1 MGRIDLRKFDDV
13 RHLVRARLLSSEF
26 HDLEKIVKE
35 HVAADI
41 WKTYYLSLPAPDG
54 FAPRDITYSLS
65 EEWPGVTIDDLSIA
79 SAENEAGTPTLMK
92 ISGVL
97 QVYLDA
103 PPLDDSPAMYVITT
117 EGSYCGASA
126 VLDSG
131 IQQKLGEVFPD
142 GCYILPSS
150 IHECLAVS
158 SDMDVHALAH
168 MVHDINRSEVAEQD
182 RLSDHVF
189 RLHDNT
195 LAVAV

>member
-1 MGRIDLRKFDDV
+1 MARIDMRKFEDV

-26 HDLEKIVKE
+26 HDISKIVKT
-35 HVAADI
+35 HISADL
-41 WKTYYLSLPAPDG
+41 WKTYYLALPAPDG
-54 FAPRDITYSLS
+54 FAPWDITYSLL
-65 EEWPGVTIDDLSIA
+65 EEWPGVTIDDLSVA
-79 SAENEAGTPTLMK
+79 AEENEAGTQTMMK
-92 ISGVL
+92 MSEVL
-97 QVYLDA
+97 QSYLDT
-103 PPLDDSPAMYVITT
+103 PPWDDSPALYVVTT
-117 EGSYCGASA
+117 QGSYCDASA
-126 VLDSG
+126 VLDAG

-158 SDMDVHALAH
+158 SDMDVHTLAH

-189 RLHDNT
+189 RLNNGT

>member
-1 MGRIDLRKFDDV
+1 MGTIDLRKFDDV
-13 RHLVRARLLSSEF
+13 RNLVRARLLSSEF

-54 FAPRDITYSLS
+54 FAPWDIKYSLL
-65 EEWPGVTIDDLSIA
+65 EEWPGVTIDDLSVVA
-79 SAENEAGTPTLMK
+79 EENEAGTQTIMK
-92 ISGVL
+92 MSEVL
-97 QVYLDA
+97 QAYLDT
-103 PPLDDSPAMYVITT
+103 PPWDDSPAMYVITT

-158 SDMDVHALAH
+158 SDMDVHTLAH

-189 RLHDNT
+189 RLNNGT